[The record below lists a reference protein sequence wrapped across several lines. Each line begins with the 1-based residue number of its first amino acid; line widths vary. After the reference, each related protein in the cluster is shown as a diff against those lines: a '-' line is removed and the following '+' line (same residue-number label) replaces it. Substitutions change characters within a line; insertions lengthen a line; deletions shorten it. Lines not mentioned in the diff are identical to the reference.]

1 MVKIGIIH
9 ISSSSLRLV
18 LAEIEEIGYFR
29 IVDELKTPMKICYNL
44 NNTCKVCNE
53 KLNYIISTL
62 KTYESLCLASGTDKI
77 IAIATNS
84 FNQICDNDIIIKS
97 LKENFDLDLRILTH
111 NEEIY
116 YNYLGVIK
124 SLNVENSL
132 IVEITGTSTNL
143 TWVKNNKIE
152 EWSVLPFGNIN
163 LTYNYGLQ
171 DRILTDSMEECNSFI
186 NTNLNTVEWLKN
198 PFESIILIGDV
209 GRNIAKIDKKRR
221 RYPFD
226 NFNNYELLNNE
237 IHELYNMV
245 KSKDLKQ
252 RRKIEALEQD
262 MADTIYT
269 SLAILNELSTIVD
282 SRYIKISNHSLREG
296 ILYEYLD
303 NNYDVIQDILDY
315 SLYGLLH
322 SLNCNISHAEQV
334 YKITLSLFEAL
345 RPIHHLD
352 DSYLNILKTGSMLH
366 DCGISINY
374 LQHHKHSF
382 YIILNSYINVLNH
395 KELLMSAA
403 VAASHRFNNY
413 PIPIAQFSSIIN
425 KLDLKGILEIGTLLK
440 IAEGLDRSLISAVKE
455 IDVHFDDDKVEIL
468 LSSPLNLDVEI
479 HQALRAKDFFKE
491 VYDRDL
497 IIKKVSA

>member
-29 IVDELKTPMKICYNL
+29 VVDELKTPMKICYNL

-53 KLNYIISTL
+53 KLHYIISTL
-62 KTYESLCLASGTDKI
+62 KTYESLCLASCTSNI

-84 FNQICDNDIIIKS
+84 FNQICDNEIIVKS
-97 LKENFDLDLRILTH
+97 LKDNFDLDLRILTPK
-111 NEEIY
+111 EEIY
-116 YNYLGVIK
+116 YNYLGIVK

-132 IVEITGTSTNL
+132 VVEITGTSTNL
-143 TWVKNNKIE
+143 TWVKDGNIE

-163 LTYNYGLQ
+163 LTYNYGLN
-171 DRILTDSMEECNSFI
+171 DRILSDSIDECNSFI
-186 NTNLNTVEWLKN
+186 SNHLKDVDWLNN
-198 PFESIILIGDV
+198 SFESIILIGDV

-226 NFNNYELLNNE
+226 NFNNYELLDNE

-245 KSKDLKQ
+245 KSKDLRQ
-252 RRKIEALEQD
+252 RRKIEGLEQD
-262 MADTIYT
+262 MADTIFT
-269 SLAILNELSTIVD
+269 SLAIFHNISDLVS

-296 ILYEYLD
+296 ILYEFLD
-303 NNYDVIQDILDY
+303 NNYDVIHDILDY
-315 SLYGLLH
+315 SLYGILH
-322 SLNCNISHAEQV
+322 SLNCNIDHANQV
-334 YKITLSLFEAL
+334 YKITLDLFNAL
-345 RPIHHLD
+345 KPLHHLD
-352 DSYLNILKTGSMLH
+352 DNYLNILKTSSLLH

-403 VAASHRFNNY
+403 IAASHRFNNY
-413 PIPIAQFSSIIN
+413 QIPVPQFSSIIN
-425 KLDLKGILEIGTLLK
+425 KLDLKAIYEIGALLK
-440 IAEGLDRSLISAVKE
+440 IAEGLDRSLVSSVK
-455 IDVHFDDDKVEIL
+455 DVEVTLNDEEVIIL

-479 HQALRAKDFFKE
+479 HQALRARDFFRE

-497 IIKKVSA
+497 IIRKK

>member
-18 LAEIEEIGYFR
+18 LAEIEDIGYFR
-29 IVDELKTPMKICYNL
+29 LVDELKTPMKICYSL

-62 KTYESLCLASGTDKI
+62 KTYESLCLASGTSKI

-97 LKENFDLDLRILTH
+97 LKDNFDLDLRILTPK
-111 NEEIY
+111 EEIY
-116 YNYLGVIK
+116 YNYLGVVK
-124 SLNVENSL
+124 SLNIDNSL

-143 TWVKNNKIE
+143 TWVQNNEIK
-152 EWSVLPFGNIN
+152 EWSLLPFGNVN
-163 LTYNYGLQ
+163 LTYNYGLN
-171 DRILTDSMEECNSFI
+171 DRILADSMEECNSFI
-186 NTNLNTVEWLKN
+186 KDNLNSVKWLDN
-198 PFESIILIGDV
+198 PFESIILIGDI
-209 GRNIAKIDKKRR
+209 GRNIAKIDKRRR

-252 RRKIEALEQD
+252 RRKIEGLEQD
-262 MADTIYT
+262 MADTIFT
-269 SLAILNELSTIVD
+269 SLAILNELSSLVD
-282 SRYIKISNHSLREG
+282 SRYVKISNHSLREG

-303 NNYDVIQDILDY
+303 NNYDVVEDILDY
-315 SLYGLLH
+315 SLYGILH

-345 RPIHHLD
+345 KPLHHLD
-352 DSYLNILKTGSMLH
+352 DSYLNILKTGSLLH

-403 VAASHRFNNY
+403 IAASHRFNNY
-413 PIPIAQFSSIIN
+413 QVPVAQFSSIIN
-425 KLDLKGILEIGTLLK
+425 KLDLKGIFEIGALLK
-440 IAEGLDRSLISAVKE
+440 IAEGLDRSLISSVQ
-455 IDVHFDDDKVEIL
+455 DTNVNFDDDKVEIL
-468 LSSPLNLDVEI
+468 LSSDSNLEVEI
-479 HQALRAKDFFKE
+479 HQALRARDFFKE
-491 VYDRDL
+491 VYNRDL
-497 IIKKVSA
+497 IIKRI